1 MDRAQIDSTVDEVS
15 RLQAQVDAFR
25 AMADS
30 HPALLWSSDTTGLCT
45 EFNRSWL
52 LFRGR
57 SLEEEF
63 GVGWLEGVHP
73 DDSERCMSTYL
84 EAFGRRE
91 SFEMEYRLQ
100 RADGIYRWILDRGA
114 PRETVD
120 GEFAGYIGSCVDI
133 TEHRRRE
140 EELTHAKETLTL
152 AAMRDLL
159 TGLGN
164 RALLVEQG
172 RALLDRAAMGDY
184 GGVGLLFADVDGFKE
199 INDENGHDV
208 GDKVLVDLAEALR
221 HAVRPGDLAI
231 RWGGDE
237 FVVLCEGVADPAAL
251 EEILC
256 RVRERAVV
264 HFGAT
269 VVRMTIGS
277 AFVPAGEVTR
287 LDDLVSVADAD
298 MYRRKV
304 AARQSSPAGR

>member
-1 MDRAQIDSTVDEVS
+1 MDRARNDSTVDEVS
-15 RLQAQVDAFR
+15 RLRAQVDAFR

-30 HPALLWSSDTTGLCT
+30 HPALLWSSDTTGVCT

-73 DDSERCMSTYL
+73 DDRDRCMSTYL

-114 PRETVD
+114 PRETAD
-120 GEFAGYIGSCVDI
+120 GDFAGYIGSCVDI
-133 TEHRRRE
+133 TEHRLRE
-140 EELTHAKETLTL
+140 EELTQAKETLTR

-164 RALLVEQG
+164 RALLEEQG
-172 RALLDRAAMGDY
+172 QAVLDRAAMHDDGA
-184 GGVGLLFADVDGFKE
+184 VGLLFADVNGFKE
-199 INDENGHDV
+199 INDTNGHDV

-221 HAVRPGDLAI
+221 HTVRPGDLAI

-237 FVVLCEGVADPAAL
+237 FIVLCEGVADPEAL

-264 HFGAT
+264 QLGAT
-269 VVRMTIGS
+269 VARMTIGG
-277 AFVPAGEVTR
+277 AFAPAGEVAR
-287 LDDLVSVADAD
+287 LDDLVAAADAD

-304 AARQSSPAGR
+304 TARR

>member
-1 MDRAQIDSTVDEVS
+1 MGSMDRAQDDSTVDEVS

-30 HPALLWSSDTTGLCT
+30 HPALLWSADTTGLCT

-57 SLEEEF
+57 SLEEEL

-91 SFEMEYRLQ
+91 SFQMEYRLQ

-114 PRETVD
+114 PRESVD

-140 EELTHAKETLTL
+140 DELTDAKEMLTR

-172 RALLDRAAMGDY
+172 RALLDRAAMGDH
-184 GGVGLLFADVDGFKE
+184 GGVGLLFADVNGFKK
-199 INDENGHDV
+199 INDDNGHDV

-221 HAVRPGDLAI
+221 HAVRPKDVAT

-237 FVVLCEGVADPAAL
+237 FVVLCEDVADPAAL

-264 HFGAT
+264 HLGAT

-287 LDDLVSVADAD
+287 LDDLVPVADAD

-304 AARQSSPAGR
+304 AGRQ